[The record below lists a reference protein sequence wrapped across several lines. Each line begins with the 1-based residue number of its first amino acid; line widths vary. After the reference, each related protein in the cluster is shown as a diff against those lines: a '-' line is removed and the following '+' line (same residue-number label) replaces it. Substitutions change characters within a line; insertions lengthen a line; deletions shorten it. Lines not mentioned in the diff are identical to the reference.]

1 MTSAHDIE
9 LLEIPRRI
17 RDGDRRA
24 ENALVTRFHGR
35 VFLMA
40 LARTRDREASRELAQ
55 DVLLAVLEAL
65 REGRL
70 RDSHR
75 LAGFVFSTARHH
87 IAGYLREAVRRPE
100 AAIAPAVAEQP
111 SPHERLETVER
122 RDLLRRCLEEM
133 SPGDREVLVLTLGE
147 GLNPRDIA
155 SRLGLSPEVVRQK
168 KCRATKRILDLVEKL
183 SRS

>member
-1 MTSAHDIE
+1 MFGKITKLTAK
-9 LLEIPRRI
+9 LE
-17 RDGDRRA
+17 DGQ
-24 ENALVTRFHGR
+24 R
-35 VFLMA
+35 VEIY
-40 LARTRDREASRELAQ
+40 RNI
-55 DVLLAVLEAL
+55 
-65 REGRL
+65 
-70 RDSHR
+70 
-75 LAGFVFSTARHH
+75 TAD
-87 IAGYLREAVRRPE
+87 P
-100 AAIAPAVAEQP
+100 
-111 SPHERLETVER
+111 ETVER